1 MKVNLKKIGA
11 VLVGATILA
20 SSIGFAALTYGN
32 VELVNANGQPT
43 AKVVVGANAMASD
56 AVAAASIASKIANK
70 AYAKKTLK
78 AQVSGTSTGETTCDV
93 TDKSVTLKVT
103 MPGLSSTQQAQ
114 FNLLIAENTD
124 NDLADR
130 DNSGDYYDVTSDFM
144 DEDANPFQDQ
154 AGSVLAGYDVAMGN
168 YDAVLVNSNNFAPF
182 QDVSMESS
190 KFGTTATEYQR
201 LYIQGGTQF
210 DGDDAIAFYDDS
222 NGDSSMVYQVLFG
235 PSDNGLDVCPGDS
248 TGTLGTCAEED
259 SLGAARY
266 TINFLGQTWVISGL
280 EHNGGAGTIT
290 TTLDNDEEVGLPSA
304 GDLTLKLAKES
315 AYGYVNVG
323 ECLQSGDTKV
333 CLDDISEATGSTNKH
348 PAIVSVYQGDSTT
361 PVAQDQ
367 IDPGYSKEIS
377 VGGGNTVTV
386 HVYQTA
392 PGYTFGSSWAEMAIY
407 EDEIKLESGKK
418 FLEYKDLDKDSDWNV
433 DIAVSSEDA
442 GTTPTTDLDDVT
454 HIKAITLWTD
464 ADAID
469 AVDEDGLHEGE
480 SVPVVDVDGYQ
491 AYEFEATGLEDYS
504 PDTLKYEYKD
514 SSKTFHTVNDPGG
527 AGGFSATDLVAANY
541 VKITSEQSEAFKTST
556 GKKGSELYL
565 VWEDDGDG
573 NPEASGTDE
582 YYVILKDKDGDYWG
596 VHQFTGAPDNY
607 YPDYKY
613 AGSNYGM
620 FMFEQG
626 DATYTT
632 GNDWEF
638 NIGIAEDVGEVTST
652 DDSDYLDTEVDFSQ
666 AQFMAGDGT
675 ANPSNDD
682 KITYEVTSPS
692 IPNGLGYTDMNNYD
706 EGFITLR
713 GSVVDTLSDDTVK
726 IKVSDKVR
734 EFVGIVKPVGSS
746 LEPNTQIVGPLR
758 EGESATVGDVTIE
771 VESIDVQT
779 STTTSGTSGEVSAT
793 IVDDSTGADLGSTV
807 EAVTPYDAGK
817 LVYLDNEVTDDTG
830 VLITVGGNAVNT
842 VSAAAMEEAGL
853 SLSEDN
859 PVLVE
864 TVGNKIVVAGY
875 TAQDT
880 LTAANQ
886 FLSALQES

>member
-43 AKVVVGANAMASD
+43 AKVVVGANAAASD

-124 NDLADR
+124 SDLADR

-154 AGSVLAGYDVAMGN
+154 AGAVLGGYDVAMTN
-168 YDAVLVNSNNFAPF
+168 YDALLVDSNNFAPF

-210 DGDDAIAFYDDS
+210 DGDDAVAFYDDS
-222 NGDSSMVYQVLFG
+222 NGDSSIVYQVLFG

-259 SLGAARY
+259 GLGAARY

-280 EHNGGAGTIT
+280 EYNGGFGTIT
-290 TTLDNDEEVGLPSA
+290 TVLDNDEEVGLPSA
-304 GDLTLKLAKES
+304 GDFTLKLAKES

-333 CLDDISEATGSTNKH
+333 CLDDISEATGSTNIH
-348 PAIVSVYQGDSTT
+348 PAIVSIYQGDSTT

-418 FLEYKDLDKDSDWNV
+418 FLEYKDLDPESDWHV
-433 DIAVSSEDA
+433 DIAVSAEDA
-442 GTTPTTDLDDVT
+442 GTSATTDLDDVT

-514 SSKTFHTVNDPGG
+514 SGKDFNGVQDPGTTRG
-527 AGGFSATDLVAANY
+527 FAGNVVAANY
-541 VKITSEQSEAFKTST
+541 IKITSEQSEAFKTST

-573 NPEASGTDE
+573 NPEDAGTDE
-582 YYVILKDKDGDYWG
+582 YYVILRDKDGDYWG
-596 VHQFTGAPDNY
+596 VDHIAANGNLDDLQ
-607 YPDYKY
+607 YKY
-613 AGSNYGM
+613 AGSDYG
-620 FMFEQG
+620 FIELIYNQAAGVHTFSIGVIENIG
-626 DATYTT
+626 EISSTEDYDFLETT
-632 GNDWEF
+632 GDF
-638 NIGIAEDVGEVTST
+638 AAGQFYAYGGTTS
-652 DDSDYLDTEVDFSQ
+652 D
-666 AQFMAGDGT
+666 
-675 ANPSNDD
+675 DD
-682 KITYEVTSPS
+682 KIFFNYNAAPDPMVEGLNY
-692 IPNGLGYTDMNNYD
+692 NGGSHED

-713 GSVVDTLSDDTVK
+713 GSVVDTLSDDMVK

-734 EFVGIVKPVGSS
+734 EFVGMVKPVGSS